1 MNYYYRYPGDYSR
14 DTQDLSLAEHGA
26 YALLLDALY
35 ATEKP
40 LPKNPVG
47 LYRVARAFTQ
57 EEQQAV
63 SNVICRFFVETEDGY
78 VNTRACSEIDSAKA
92 RIDAARENG
101 KKGGRKQKKTQT
113 EPSQEPGGNPVG
125 SGSVQSGKP
134 SGPAL
139 QPPTI
144 LPTTGVVGKAPR
156 KRSAPPSVEKPEGVT
171 DQTWADWL
179 ALRAKKSAPVT
190 PTVIAG
196 ARREAAE
203 AGISLDAFLGIW
215 CMRGSQG
222 LHASWL
228 KPAELQQARQRPG
241 TEQPNK
247 QQALEDRNLAVARA
261 WVPPEMRGQQPQ
273 EAN

>member
-35 ATEKP
+35 ATERP

-78 VNTRACSEIDSAKA
+78 INTRACSEIDSAKA

-113 EPSQEPGGNPVG
+113 EPSQEPSRNPVG
-125 SGSVQSGKP
+125 SDPVKSGKP

-156 KRSAPPSVEKPEGVT
+156 KRSAPTSIEKPEGVT

-179 ALRAKKSAPVT
+179 ALRSKKAAPVT
-190 PTVIAG
+190 ETVITG

-203 AGISLDAFLGIW
+203 AGITLDAFLGIW
-215 CMRGSQG
+215 CLRGSQG

-228 KPAELQQARQRPG
+228 KPTELQQARQTAG
-241 TEQPNK
+241 AAQPNK
-247 QQALEDRNLAVARA
+247 QQALEDRNRTVTSG
-261 WVPPEMRGQQPQ
+261 WVPPEMRQQEQ
-273 EAN
+273 EAI